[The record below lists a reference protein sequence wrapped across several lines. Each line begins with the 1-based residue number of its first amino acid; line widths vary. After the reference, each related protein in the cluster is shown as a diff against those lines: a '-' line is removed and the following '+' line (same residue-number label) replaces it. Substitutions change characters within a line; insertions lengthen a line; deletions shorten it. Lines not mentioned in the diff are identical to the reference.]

1 MAIVGSAAD
10 EISFKDK
17 MIAGAIFFFALWIWT
32 KEGSMLA
39 GSIFFLAVAAIIQWP
54 GASAVVVLSIALLAG
69 AAWVGWKALQVL
81 MAMIVWTWRGLVA
94 ASRATYEFISI
105 ATQSITSFVLHQ
117 FAAIIVS
124 LVVILVLY
132 LVVRRFGLDDNQ

>member
-1 MAIVGSAAD
+1 
-10 EISFKDK
+10 
-17 MIAGAIFFFALWIWT
+17 
-32 KEGSMLA
+32 MLA

-81 MAMIVWTWRGLVA
+81 MAMIVWTWGGLVA

-105 ATQSITSFVLHQ
+105 ATQSITSFVLNQ

-124 LVVILVLY
+124 LAVILVLY
-132 LVVRRFGLDDNQ
+132 LVVRRFGFGDNQ